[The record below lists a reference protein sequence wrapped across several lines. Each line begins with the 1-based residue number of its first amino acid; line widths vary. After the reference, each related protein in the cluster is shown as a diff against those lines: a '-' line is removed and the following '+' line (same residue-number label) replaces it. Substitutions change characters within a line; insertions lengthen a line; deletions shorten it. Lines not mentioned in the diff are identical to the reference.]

1 MTKKDSKSA
10 LLSISYAINDAS
22 KKAGHAYISD
32 TDKFKQMVESINTA
46 AADSII
52 AEYDRTFGAHIE
64 AIRAKSTEAESLIEL
79 FIFIVIFNTPIS
91 NKKARELLQE
101 LLLELI
107 NFKKTFT
114 TMAQNRAILALPAL
128 NKNELSIDLSG
139 TASAE
144 INGVSFTLCDYIS
157 QASKLCAQL
166 YYLNDA
172 LLIKYAQT
180 HSQTIELPLR
190 EYAEMRGLSGSKDQ
204 LRRLR
209 QEVASLLPV
218 LASIEYR
225 CREKIGGKYVDS
237 GIVRINGGTAIIHR
251 GVIRWNFNADIIAS
265 LDRFAPMDYSVDT
278 LKADPRTSQYFF
290 SRYIDENY
298 RLNRGSARLSTIS
311 VKTLLSKTP
320 NIPKYSD
327 VKANR
332 GSPKQK
338 IIVPFFRDL
347 DALERVYYDVIDEN
361 GNRIDDFNTLDY
373 KTFIGCSIQVDY
385 SEYGSA
391 RARKQTRR
399 KQTLT

>member
-1 MTKKDSKSA
+1 MEKVTKNNPKAA
-10 LLSISYAINDAS
+10 LLSLLYAVNDAS
-22 KKAGHAYISD
+22 KRAGYNYISD
-32 TDKFKQMVESINTA
+32 TDKFKKMVESISAEA
-46 AADSII
+46 AAAII
-52 AEYDRTFGAHIE
+52 ADYDSSFGANIE
-64 AIRAKSTEAESLIEL
+64 AIKDKSAEAESLVEI
-79 FIFIVIFNTPIS
+79 FIFIAIFNTPIS

-107 NFKKTFT
+107 NFKKKFT
-114 TMAQNRAILALPAL
+114 TMAQNKAVLALPAL

-144 INGVSFTLCDYIS
+144 INGVSFTICDYIS
-157 QASKLCAQL
+157 QASDLCTQL

-172 LLIKYAQT
+172 LLIKYAQS

-225 CREKIGGKYVDS
+225 CREKIEGKYVDS

-251 GVIRWNFNADIIAS
+251 GVIRWNFNADILAS
-265 LDRFAPMDYSVDT
+265 LDRFAPMDYSIDT

-290 SRYIDENY
+290 NRYIDENY
-298 RLNRGSARLSTIS
+298 RLNRGSSRLSTIS

-327 VKANR
+327 VKASR
-332 GSPKQK
+332 GSPKQR
-338 IIVPFFRDL
+338 IIKPFFRDL
-347 DALERVYYDVIDEN
+347 DAIKSLYYDIIDES
-361 GNRIDDFNTLDY
+361 GKRIENYEELDY
-373 KTFIGCSIQVDY
+373 KTFIGCSIKINYD
-385 SEYGSA
+385 EY
-391 RARKQTRR
+391 K
-399 KQTLT
+399 